1 VKVLLL
7 HAFPLDARMW
17 DSARAAIEEAG
28 YETVAPDL
36 PGPEPDARMEA
47 WGERVLG
54 LVDGEFVPVGV
65 SMGGYLAF
73 ELWRRA
79 PERIRA
85 LVLAN
90 TRATPDTPEAREAR
104 DETIRVLGESGKAVF
119 WSGLAAKLVARN
131 ASVEGLDRIVL
142 EQPITG
148 LVSAL
153 EALRDRPDSRP
164 TLATIL
170 VPVLVIAGEEDELI
184 PVSEAEA
191 MAAELPNARLVR
203 VPGAGHLTPLERPE
217 EFNRM
222 LVEFLNEIG
231 R

>member
-1 VKVLLL
+1 MKVLLL

-17 DSARAAIEEAG
+17 DSVRAALEEAG

-36 PGPEPDARMEA
+36 PGPEPDASMEA

-54 LVDGEFVPVGV
+54 LVEGEFVPVGV